1 MLSYLWVGA
10 AGEGD
15 FGIDLKGSMRVIN
28 FPSSSMFDT
37 QPRKKMWFYFVF
49 SVLVFENYL
58 LSVEVVGSVRKDL
71 VDAVRVG
78 KGDESETPEGKK
90 EKTKH

>member
-1 MLSYLWVGA
+1 
-10 AGEGD
+10 
-15 FGIDLKGSMRVIN
+15 
-28 FPSSSMFDT
+28 
-37 QPRKKMWFYFVF
+37 MWFYFVF
-49 SVLVFENYL
+49 SVLAFEHYL
-58 LSVEVVGSVRKDL
+58 LSVEVVSSVREDL